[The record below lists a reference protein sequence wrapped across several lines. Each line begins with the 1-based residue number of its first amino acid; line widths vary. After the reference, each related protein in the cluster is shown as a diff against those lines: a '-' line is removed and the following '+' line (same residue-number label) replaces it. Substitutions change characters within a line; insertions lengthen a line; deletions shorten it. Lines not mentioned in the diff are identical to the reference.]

1 VLDVLVTAV
10 IHVFCETNPSLG
22 TAVVNGLLAW
32 ATFLGAGTALGAGL
46 MAAPFALDTT
56 RADVRADLI
65 NRGMGIG
72 FIFGMALGL
81 LMFFVFIAKI
91 AS

>member
-1 VLDVLVTAV
+1 MTVTAT
-10 IHVFCETNPSLG
+10 IRILCETNPSLG

-32 ATFLGAGTALGAGL
+32 ATVLGGGTALGAGAP
-46 MAAPFALDTT
+46 AALVALDTT
-56 RADVRADLI
+56 PAHLRSDLI
-65 NRGMGIG
+65 NRGLGIG
-72 FIFGMALGL
+72 FSLGMLAGL